1 MRVYRL
7 TFAALRASD
16 GRQRF
21 IALTVGVAIACLGGL
36 VLASS
41 EETLASLPGLLLL
54 IPGAIAL
61 RGNVFGALGSRLG
74 TSVHAGTFK
83 FSVSPDGV
91 VGQNLLSAAVLTFV
105 LSTALAVLAKI
116 TAVVFGL
123 TSSMSMA
130 DFIVVS
136 VVGGSLASLVLALF
150 TVILATASV
159 RFGWD
164 LDNVVAPLVTTLGDC
179 LTVPALIFATKLVTR
194 SRFTDLLA
202 VVLGVVAVVALVLSW
217 RTPLEKLRRIVRQ
230 SVPVLG
236 LAVVL
241 DLVAGLTFEKRLDD
255 LLSVEALLVFLPA
268 FLGAAGASGAILS
281 SRLST
286 QFHLGL
292 DDASPLPSRSSLR
305 NIFDLVVLVIPVF
318 VFGALISYFV
328 AKVTNQTTPDLADL
342 VLVSLI
348 AGSLITLLM
357 VFVTYYTT
365 MGAFRFGLDP
375 DTYGIPMVT
384 SALDLFGAF
393 VIVLVM
399 VAVGVI

>member
-91 VGQNLLSAAVLTFV
+91 VGQNLLSAAVLIFV